1 MDKNYIKNTP
11 DLTEKEILDM
21 LHDMTVDE
29 KVDQMLLM
37 NDLHAVKEGLISGAN
52 PKLYGFAFMPSDIPV
67 DDINFI
73 QQKVLE
79 RSRHKIPVLIM
90 GEGLHGVMHSKGTI
104 FPQSIGMAC
113 SFNDELMRSVAE
125 VIGKE
130 AHAIGMNQ
138 VYAPNLDLA
147 REPRWGRTEE
157 TFGEDP
163 YLAGCMGTAYVTGV
177 QSQSVAATLKH
188 YVAHGTP
195 ENGLNLSPVHMGE
208 RELREI
214 MLEPFA
220 RCIAEGNAM
229 SVMPAYSELDG
240 VPVHANKFLLRDI
253 LRGELGFDG
262 TVISDYD
269 GITMLTYLHHIAR
282 DAQECAKAALN
293 AGIDIEAPT
302 PFSYNDDFRQAIKDK
317 TIDISLIDNAVKNIL
332 TIKSRLNLFSH
343 PYVDTGEFDALD
355 DGYAKKLAKQAGDE
369 SIVLLK
375 NDNDIL
381 PLKKGVK
388 IALVGCN
395 ADDAQTGD
403 YSYRNSNLKAI
414 SLYEALK
421 TELDERALI
430 YAKGCN
436 ISTFDSAELQKAVR
450 AAEQA
455 DVVVMALGDNS
466 GFFGGIG
473 WGDASGACAVTCGEG
488 FDVSSLELPPAQYK
502 LFNAVKGTGKPIVV
516 VMYTGRPYV
525 LTDLFAR
532 SDAVLQAWYPGEEG
546 GRAVRDVLFGR
557 VCPSGKLSVSFP
569 RSTGHIPCYYNYKNS
584 ARGANYKMPG
594 TYEKPGRDYV
604 FDSPDALFPFGYGLS
619 YTKFEYSDLTV
630 KMLND
635 ESVKVSVT
643 VKNTGEYDAKESV
656 LLFLRQDTCP
666 VTPYVK
672 KLRGF
677 KKIFL
682 KKDETSSVEFILS
695 EKDFV
700 YIDEKM
706 RKQLCRTQY
715 TVFVGGLTGT
725 FDLRKE

>member
-1 MDKNYIKNTP
+1 M
-11 DLTEKEILDM
+11 
-21 LHDMTVDE
+21 
-29 KVDQMLLM
+29 
-37 NDLHAVKEGLISGAN
+37 
-52 PKLYGFAFMPSDIPV
+52 
-67 DDINFI
+67 
-73 QQKVLE
+73 
-79 RSRHKIPVLIM
+79 
-90 GEGLHGVMHSKGTI
+90 
-104 FPQSIGMAC
+104 
-113 SFNDELMRSVAE
+113 
-125 VIGKE
+125 
-130 AHAIGMNQ
+130 
-138 VYAPNLDLA
+138 
-147 REPRWGRTEE
+147 
-157 TFGEDP
+157 
-163 YLAGCMGTAYVTGV
+163 
-177 QSQSVAATLKH
+177 
-188 YVAHGTP
+188 
-195 ENGLNLSPVHMGE
+195 
-208 RELREI
+208 
-214 MLEPFA
+214 
-220 RCIAEGNAM
+220 
-229 SVMPAYSELDG
+229 
-240 VPVHANKFLLRDI
+240 
-253 LRGELGFDG
+253 
-262 TVISDYD
+262 
-269 GITMLTYLHHIAR
+269 
-282 DAQECAKAALN
+282 
-293 AGIDIEAPT
+293 
-302 PFSYNDDFRQAIKDK
+302 
-317 TIDISLIDNAVKNIL
+317 
-332 TIKSRLNLFSH
+332 
-343 PYVDTGEFDALD
+343 D

-421 TELDERALI
+421 TELDERALF

-473 WGDASGACAVTCGEG
+473 WGDANGACAVTCGEG